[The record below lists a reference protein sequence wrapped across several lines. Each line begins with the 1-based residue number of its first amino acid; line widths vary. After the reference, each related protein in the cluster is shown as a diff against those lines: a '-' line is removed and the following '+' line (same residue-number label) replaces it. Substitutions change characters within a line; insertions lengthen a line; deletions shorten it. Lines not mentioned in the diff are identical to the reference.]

1 MICKNCGNSIPDG
14 SLFCDACGAKQEGS
28 SSANNSNFNSNYNN
42 YGGSSQQQ
50 NYYGQNPY
58 TQNPTDDLN
67 QTVNKMNAK
76 NANYLLEG
84 EHVIARAKW
93 TLVPFIILWAL
104 WFIYLLI
111 ISLGSNRSY
120 YSYSSG
126 MGGFTVLIW
135 IISIA
140 VCAISIFLFLARRE
154 LVVTNKKVYGR
165 IGLIGTKQ
173 FVIPLS
179 KVNYISV
186 RYNIISRLL
195 NSATFIVYPANAFFG
210 IMFMFVSNGT
220 EFRKAVEEEVYKHSR

>member
-50 NYYGQNPY
+50 SYYGQNPY

-111 ISLGSNRSY
+111 ISLGSGRY
-120 YSYSSG
+120 YS
-126 MGGFTVLIW
+126 GFATILW